1 MESST
6 ADASGADEKETQSGS
21 GSAEGSASGTIYT
34 FGFWLA
40 VLFAAL
46 ILVLVLIW
54 VLVKVVGKNEEEANN
69 TDLVYRSLQD
79 ARQIYAKMMK

>member
-6 ADASGADEKETQSGS
+6 AGSSGTDEKQTGSGS
-21 GSAEGSASGTIYT
+21 GGADGSTSGTIYT

-46 ILVLVLIW
+46 ILLLVLIW
-54 VLVKVVGKNEEEANN
+54 ILVKVVGKNEAANN
-69 TDLVYRSLQD
+69 TDLVYKSLQD